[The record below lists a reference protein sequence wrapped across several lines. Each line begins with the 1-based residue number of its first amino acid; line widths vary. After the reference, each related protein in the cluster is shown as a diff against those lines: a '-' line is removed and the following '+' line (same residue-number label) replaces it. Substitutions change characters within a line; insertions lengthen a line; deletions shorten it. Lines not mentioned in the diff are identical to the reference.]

1 MSKKNNNKL
10 ILGVSLLIETFIF
23 LAVFATIV
31 IKRKSI
37 IRTVITVALLG
48 GAAGTL
54 LTIQAIKKKNN
65 YKSMRQAV
73 DDLCEKPVKKV
84 KEDIDIVVDDTAT
97 ESDFE

>member
-31 IKRKSI
+31 IKRRSI